1 MTCDWAAVPPGQ
13 LDHSLVVGQK
23 ASLKVRSGLLS
34 NICLSVGHFSAFQLA
49 RSHTRIITLCY
60 GLSVFVSPNPP
71 TETLTSMKMVL
82 GDGAFGSDEC
92 EWSPVSGV
100 SGLIKEIPKSS
111 LAPSSYVKTMRT

>member
-1 MTCDWAAVPPGQ
+1 MKCDWAVVPPGQ

-23 ASLKVRSGLLS
+23 ASLKVRSELLS
-34 NICLSVGHFSAFQLA
+34 NICLSVGHFSALQLVH
-49 RSHTRIITLCY
+49 SHTRIITLCY
-60 GLSVFVSPNPP
+60 GLSVFVSPDPP
-71 TETLTSMKMVL
+71 TETLTSTKMVL